1 MGVPLA
7 ARPGPHGG
15 YEMLNGGGRLP
26 LSLSVDEALGMILSY
41 EALLAYADSPFSA
54 ESLSAVTRLRAALP
68 PDAVPQLDRLR
79 RHVAVVQRAP
89 EYRAP
94 FLPDVLGAA
103 VDGIPLDI
111 VYASRRGVSRRRIH
125 PFGVFAEHGFWY
137 CACHDRQRGANVAL
151 RADRFKS
158 LRRVDDDTPVTLPT
172 LRDWLASRYSG
183 ATHVLPFRARVTR
196 EAALSFELTTLL
208 GVVEMEGD
216 GETIVERTIPV
227 SELEFYARHLLA
239 VGPGLIVESPPELIR
254 LMRARALEIA
264 RLYRSSSGPHSN
276 PPPPEKT

>member
-1 MGVPLA
+1 
-7 ARPGPHGG
+7 
-15 YEMLNGGGRLP
+15 
-26 LSLSVDEALGMILSY
+26 
-41 EALLAYADSPFSA
+41 
-54 ESLSAVTRLRAALP
+54 
-68 PDAVPQLDRLR
+68 
-79 RHVAVVQRAP
+79 
-89 EYRAP
+89 
-94 FLPDVLGAA
+94 
-103 VDGIPLDI
+103 
-111 VYASRRGVSRRRIH
+111 
-125 PFGVFAEHGFWY
+125 
-137 CACHDRQRGANVAL
+137 VAL
-151 RADRFKS
+151 RADRFKN

-227 SELEFYARHLLA
+227 SEMEFYARHLLA
-239 VGPGLIVESPPELIR
+239 VGPGLIVESPPELIE